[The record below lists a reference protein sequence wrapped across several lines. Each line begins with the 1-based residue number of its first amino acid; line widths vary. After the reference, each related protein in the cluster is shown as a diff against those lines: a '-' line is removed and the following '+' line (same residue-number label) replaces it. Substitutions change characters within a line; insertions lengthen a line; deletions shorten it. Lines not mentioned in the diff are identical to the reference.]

1 MTYKEILD
9 AQWAIDK
16 SIIHAQSKYDEYYN
30 EYGKH
35 DKKDL
40 LTEMAYGDLKLLRE
54 AKKTLVK
61 MVNLMRAND
70 LYTNS
75 V

>member
-16 SIIHAQSKYDEYYN
+16 SIIHAQTQYDKYYN

-35 DKKDL
+35 DKTDI
-40 LTEMAYGDLKLLRE
+40 LTECAYGDLKLLRE
-54 AKKTLVK
+54 AKKTLANMVK
-61 MVNLMRAND
+61 LMRDND
-70 LYTNS
+70 LYTYS

>member
-16 SIIHAQSKYDEYYN
+16 SIIHAQSTYDNYYN

-40 LTEMAYGDLKLLRE
+40 LTELSYEDLKLLRT
-54 AKKTLVK
+54 AKKTMKK
-61 MVNLMRAND
+61 MIDLMRDND

>member
-16 SIIHAQSKYDEYYN
+16 SIIHAQSQYDNFYN

-40 LTEMAYGDLKLLRE
+40 LTELAYSDLKLLRE

-61 MVNLMRAND
+61 MVDLMRDND